1 MSQHIDVSK
10 LISLLADLKEEFQ
23 REANQSILKHDQAQ
37 GMSALGGL
45 DAVQR
50 VERRIKLSL
59 GVQFP
64 EAPAGQ
70 IRVLRGKR
78 G

>member
-10 LISLLADLKEEFQ
+10 LVSLLADLKEEFQ
-23 REANQSILKHDQAQ
+23 REANQSILKHDPSQ

-64 EAPAGQ
+64 EIPAGQ
-70 IRVLRGKR
+70 IRVLRGRR